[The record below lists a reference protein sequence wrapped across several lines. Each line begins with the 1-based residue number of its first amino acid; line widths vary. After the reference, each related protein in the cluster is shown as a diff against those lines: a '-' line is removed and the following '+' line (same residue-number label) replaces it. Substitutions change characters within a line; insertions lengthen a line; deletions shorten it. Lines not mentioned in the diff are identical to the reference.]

1 VKPNNLLGWLRHLI
15 FTRGVHVSYT
25 QMLRMYH
32 YHRTPFQ
39 IILQN
44 IFNILEKYEAK
55 FTFSIVASIAKQEL
69 IEAIMNSGHEI
80 ASHSLYHVKHKGL
93 SFETQFHYISKSL
106 TVLSNYGADIQGF
119 RAPYNSYD
127 DNTFRCLNKVNITY
141 DAGVRRGESYRKI
154 LQPFHV
160 MVDDVESRF
169 VSFPVFDTSDE
180 SLDDLPEQIVLKSF
194 IEHIN
199 NLPENGLSVLQLH
212 PIRIGQKKYL
222 QFLNKLVSH
231 ITTLGFEMPT
241 LTEVVNKKCTKP
253 AICLT
258 GDIDCLS
265 FYDYLKRI

>member
-1 VKPNNLLGWLRHLI
+1 
-15 FTRGVHVSYT
+15 
-25 QMLRMYH
+25 MLRMYN
-32 YHRTPFQ
+32 YHRTPFE

-69 IEAIMNSGHEI
+69 IETILKSGHEI

-93 SFETQFHYISKSL
+93 PFETQLHYISKSL
-106 TVLSNYGADIQGF
+106 ELLSNYGANIQGF

-127 DNTFRCLNKVNITY
+127 NNTFRCLNKLNLSY

-154 LQPFHV
+154 LQPFHL
-160 MVDDVESRF
+160 MIDDIESSF
-169 VSFPVFDTSDE
+169 VSFPVFNISDE
-180 SLDDLPEQIVLKSF
+180 LLDELPKQIVLKLF

-222 QFLNKLVSH
+222 QFLDKLVSH
-231 ITTLGFEMPT
+231 ITTIGFEMPT
-241 LTEVVNKKCTKP
+241 LTEVVNKKCALP